1 MKGTPMLKH
10 FLGLLAVATLIGGV
24 SQAAESKLIAA
35 SGGSR
40 VPLVEL
46 YSSESCSSCPPADDW
61 VSTLQNNAG
70 LWKSF
75 VPVVFHVDYW
85 NQLGW
90 KDALS
95 SQLMTKRQE
104 SLSKLWAESSVYTP
118 AFIVDGKE
126 WRDWR
131 NQGSSFHRSDT
142 TGISLSVFKD
152 VGGSYR
158 VRVTGLDSNKNY
170 TVRAAELGMGITR
183 DIKGGENSG
192 RLLTHNFV
200 VLDWSGKPIT
210 SRKSEESFSF
220 KSPLQKVSNL
230 AIAVWIEEDG
240 NPTPLQST
248 GGYL

>member
-1 MKGTPMLKH
+1 
-10 FLGLLAVATLIGGV
+10 V
-24 SQAAESKLIAA
+24 
-35 SGGSR
+35 
-40 VPLVEL
+40 
-46 YSSESCSSCPPADDW
+46 
-61 VSTLQNNAG
+61 G

-90 KDALS
+90 KDAPS

-131 NQGSSFHRSDT
+131 NPGSAFPRSDT

-152 VGGSYR
+152 MSGSYR
-158 VRVTGLDSNKNY
+158 VRVTGLNSNKNY
-170 TVRAAELGMGITR
+170 TVRAAELGMGITS

-192 RLLTHNFV
+192 RLLKHNFV
-200 VLDWSGKPIT
+200 VLDWAGKPIT
-210 SRKSEESFSF
+210 SGKPEESFSF
-220 KSPLQKVSNL
+220 KTPLQKVSNL